1 MSDLRVKV
9 GTQLTDNVK
18 TSIQNELNKI
28 KNLSV
33 HIEKVTVNTSAIKS
47 EIEKAVKDA
56 VNGVNLGSVKLP
68 SLGSKGT
75 SGIANQY
82 QKEYQQLLKLQRDI
96 GSLKFQITGLDASKN
111 KSEIATLTQQLSEFE
126 KDYNSLLKSIGGNL
140 STDQWGKLQAVIES
154 TEDKIATFKSKTLD
168 GIKFDIDT
176 EGYSTEI
183 NKITTQ
189 LSKYGEL
196 SGGVFKEA
204 KTSADAL
211 TNTYRQMQD
220 AFGANASNYTDEQR
234 IQIEQRY
241 QQELTKTK
249 NLLAQLNADK
259 DNEIVHVGDS
269 KRVNMI
275 STLNNYLVKNTA
287 MTKASKD
294 EIQRWIDKLSSSDDM
309 TVGAIKSINTEF
321 KRLDSQLRA
330 TGKLG
335 LSWTDKVR
343 NIWEKFGGW
352 SIVTGTMMKVK
363 QEFVDAV
370 KVMKEVDS
378 ELVNIQ
384 KVTNATAE
392 EMKELTKQAYAMAT
406 AYGRSPVEFLKSVTE
421 FSRAGYGE
429 TASQLGELSL
439 LTQNVGDVE
448 EELADKFLISTDAAW
463 QYGGNIEKLRAIL
476 DGFNELSNK
485 TATNVENLADGIT
498 VAGSVFAQA
507 GLTAEDYAGI
517 VGTATAK
524 TQLSGN
530 EMARAWRTILM
541 NIRQIR
547 GTDLETGEVI
557 DADKLADAEATLNSI
572 GISIREVVNGQN
584 ELRNPMSI
592 LTELAEKWKDL
603 NSVQQSAIQEALA
616 GRLLPERIE
625 MCA

>member
-47 EIEKAVKDA
+47 EVEKAVKDA
-56 VNGVNLGSVKLP
+56 VNGINLGSVKLP
-68 SLGSKGT
+68 SLTSKGT
-75 SGIANQY
+75 KSVTNQY
-82 QKEYQQLLKLQRDI
+82 QKEYQQLIKLQRDI

-111 KSEIATLTQQLSEFE
+111 KSEIATLTQQLNEFE

-154 TEDKIATFKSKTLD
+154 TEDKIKTFKSRNLD
-168 GIKFDIDT
+168 DIKFNLDT
-176 EGYSTEI
+176 EGYSTEL

-309 TVGAIKSINTEF
+309 TVGAIKNINTEF
-321 KRLDSQLRA
+321 RKLDAQLRA

-352 SIVTGTMMKVK
+352 TIVTGAMMKVK

-384 KVTNATAE
+384 KVTDATAE
-392 EMKELTKQAYAMAT
+392 EMRKLTEQAYSMAT
-406 AYGRSPVEFLKSVTE
+406 AYGRSPVEFLKSVTS
-421 FSRAGYGE
+421 FARAGYDE
-429 TASQLGELSL
+429 TSSALGELSL

-448 EELADKFLISTDAAW
+448 QELADKFLVSADAAW
-463 QYGGNIEKLRAIL
+463 QYKGNIEKLRAIL

-485 TATNVENLADGIT
+485 TATTVDNLADGIT

-507 GLTAEDYAGI
+507 GLSAQDYAGI

-524 TQLSGN
+524 TQRDGN

-541 NIRQIR
+541 NIRQIE

-557 DADKLADAEATLNSI
+557 DIDKLANAEKTLHNI

-592 LTELAEKWKDL
+592 LTELAEKWTDL
-603 NSVQQSAIQEALA
+603 SSIQKAAIQEALA